1 MADPKMKLWSP
12 VPPQQAI
19 EFFENKDLL
28 PTWSYKDIWRHQHAN
43 AFVVAKCSD
52 LDLLREFHQ
61 SIDHAMKK
69 GWSYN
74 TWYKNMAPAM
84 QKRGWWGKGEAYN
97 PNTGQWETAQLGSPR
112 RAKIIFLT
120 NMRNI
125 KAAGRW
131 AKMSE
136 LNKNQTR
143 YLQYRALRFGNRRAD
158 HQDKQG
164 IILPMD
170 HPFWDFWYP
179 PNGWNCKCTVRSYT
193 KKQLERRGLSVSTPP
208 KVPMVT
214 TKNPLTGQMETIPRG
229 IAPAFAY
236 NVGQSY
242 MTNMRGVLLEKA
254 RQLETIAK
262 NAVLLKAVFSDW
274 VYSKPGTE
282 VIAYGKTNQEFVVV
296 GYIDEERRKDIPV
309 DTSIGEHFPKTGIVI
324 MTGKTA
330 DKQRNHHPKLLAA
343 HYGILQEMMDKGDFK
358 KSTSRHHYTID
369 YVLNGKG
376 YRAVIKIADKPKG
389 REIFLVSLTEKSR
402 LNRKYKRK

>member
-74 TWYKNMAPAM
+74 TWYKNMAPVM

-136 LNKNQTR
+136 LNKKETR
-143 YLQYRALRFGNRRAD
+143 YLQYRALRFGNRRPD

-236 NVGQSY
+236 NVGISY
-242 MTNMRGVLLEKA
+242 SKNMRSVLIHKAQQLEKVSGNDA
-254 RQLETIAK
+254 LM
-262 NAVLLKAVFSDW
+262 KALFADW
-274 VYSKPGTE
+274 ITSKAGKE
-282 VIAYGKTNQEFVVV
+282 VIKDGTTNQEFTVA
-296 GYIDEERRKDIPV
+296 GYITPERRKDIP
-309 DTSIGEHFPKTGIVI
+309 IEKGEFIPKTGVVV
-324 MTGKTA
+324 MSGSTSL
-330 DKQRNHHPKLLAA
+330 KQRNHHKDLTPE
-343 HYGILQEMMDKGDFK
+343 HYTMIQEILDKGEFK
-358 KSTSRHHYTID
+358 AGKKPSNYIID
-369 YVLNGKG
+369 YKIGGKL
-376 YRAVIKIADKPKG
+376 YRAVIKIAPKAKG
-389 REIFLVSLTEKSR
+389 REVFLVALY
-402 LNRKYKRK
+402 RKD